1 MRNLL
6 SSLLLAMLAI
16 PAFAQEVSMELSAWE
31 FRRTDENIWRSATV
45 PGTVHTD
52 LLFHKLIP
60 DPFRD
65 ANEKGVQWVDKKDW
79 EYRTRIEATPA
90 LLRHDAVALAFEGLD
105 TYADVY
111 VNDVLV
117 LKAQNMF
124 VRKEIPVKKH
134 LKAGQNSLRILF
146 HSPVAQ
152 DMPKFLADRLIY
164 PAGNDASDIP
174 LSVHAR
180 KAPYHYGW
188 DWGPRLVT
196 SGIWRPVYLRAWNKV
211 NITDSWIRQQQLTD
225 AQAKLEAAITL
236 DVHKPGTYR
245 LIVKSPHDEFGAE
258 QLSKTLSAGKQQLR
272 LPFSIPQPQRWW
284 PNGQG
289 DQKLYPVEVIVLSG
303 NDTLQKKQQRIG
315 LRTIEVVNEKDAMG
329 TSFYVKV
336 NGRPV
341 FMKGANYIPQDNFL
355 PRVSPQQYERLFDD
369 MQEAHFN
376 MVRVWGGGI
385 YENDR
390 FYELADEK
398 GILVWQDF
406 MFACTLYPSSPDFLQ
421 QVKEEAE
428 DNITRLRNHPSLALW
443 CGNNEIA
450 VAIKN
455 WGWKDGYAYTDKQWA
470 QLLKGYETLF
480 SKLLPDAVKAHDP
493 GRFYF
498 PSSPISNW
506 GREED
511 FRHGDNHYWGVWH
524 GMEWFEAFATHVPRF
539 MSEYG
544 FQSFPDIQTV
554 RRYADSS
561 QWDIHS
567 YVMQA
572 HQKSFTRGNA
582 AIKTYMDHYYK
593 TPKDFP
599 AFLYLSQVL
608 QAEGMKIGM
617 EAHRRAMPFCMG
629 TLYWQL
635 NDCWPGASWSGI
647 DYFGRWKAM
656 HYFVKKAYNPV
667 LISHSKESGRVL
679 THVVSDLPE
688 EETAML
694 QLQLMDMYGK
704 EIWNEQALVRTKAGG
719 SEMVH
724 SIPVTDILK
733 GADST
738 GVILYSKLVKNNKLL
753 SSNVFYFAAPR
764 LLQLPK
770 AAIAADVQEINGKM
784 KVRLRSAALA
794 RNVCLSLESDDQSR
808 FSDNYFDLLPGQ
820 EQVVDVST
828 TLTREQVKEQL
839 RIMHLANAC
848 TDSE

>member
-1 MRNLL
+1 MGNLL
-6 SSLLLAMLAI
+6 RSLLLVFI
-16 PAFAQEVSMELSAWE
+16 TVPAFTQQISTELRNWE
-31 FRRTDENIWRSATV
+31 FRRTDEQVWRAATV

-52 LLFHKLIP
+52 LLHHKLIP

-79 EYRTRIEATPA
+79 EYRTQLNITPE
-90 LLRHDAVALAFEGLD
+90 LLRHDVIALEFEGLD

-111 VNDVLV
+111 VNDALV
-117 LKAQNMF
+117 LKAENMF
-124 VRKEIPVKKH
+124 VRKEVPVKKY
-134 LKAGQNSLRILF
+134 LKPGSNTLRILF
-146 HSPVAQ
+146 HSPVAH
-152 DMPKFLADRLIY
+152 DMPRFLAERLIY

-174 LSVHAR
+174 LSIFAR

-196 SGIWRPVYLRAWNKV
+196 SGIWRPVHLKAWNKAQ
-211 NITDSWIRQQQLTD
+211 IKDSWLRQQQLTD
-225 AQAKLEAAITL
+225 AQATLEADLTL
-236 DVHKPGTYR
+236 EVHKPGAYD
-245 LIVKSPHDEFGAE
+245 IIIKSPHEEFATQ
-258 QLSKTLSAGKQQLR
+258 QLHQSLSAGKHHVR
-272 LPFSIPQPQRWW
+272 LPFTIPQPQRWW

-289 DQKLYPVEVIVLSG
+289 DQKLYPVEVAVVSDG
-303 NDTLQKKQQRIG
+303 DTLQKLRQRIG
-315 LRTIEVVNEKDAMG
+315 LRTIEVVHKKDEHG
-329 TSFYVKV
+329 TSFFVKV
-336 NGRPV
+336 NGRSV
-341 FMKGANYIPQDNFL
+341 FMKGSNYIPQDNFL
-355 PRVSPQQYERLFDD
+355 PRATPERYKKLFDD
-369 MQEAHFN
+369 MKEANFN
-376 MVRVWGGGI
+376 MIRVWGGGI
-385 YENDR
+385 YENDQ
-390 FYELADEK
+390 FYDLADEA

-406 MFACTLYPSSPDFLQ
+406 MFACTLYPSDPGFLQ

-455 WGWKDGYAYTDKQWA
+455 WGWKDGYAYTDKQWE
-470 QLLKGYETLF
+470 QLLEGYETLF
-480 SKLLPDAVKAHDP
+480 HKLLPGAVKTYDP

-506 GREED
+506 GKAED
-511 FRHGDNHYWGVWH
+511 FKHGDNHYWGVWH

-544 FQSFPDIQTV
+544 FQSFPDIHTV
-554 RRYADSS
+554 RRYADTS

-582 AIKTYMDHYYK
+582 AIKTYMDHYYHP
-593 TPKDFP
+593 PKNFP

-647 DYFGRWKAM
+647 DYFGRWKAL
-656 HYFVKKAYNPV
+656 HYFVKKAYAPV
-667 LISHSKESGRVL
+667 LISHSKQAGRVV
-679 THVVSDLPE
+679 THLVSDLPE
-688 EETAML
+688 PETAML
-694 QLQLMDMYGK
+694 HLQLMDMSGK
-704 EIWNEQALVRTKAGG
+704 EIWKEQMLVRTKTGG

-724 SIPVTDILK
+724 SIPIKEVLN

-738 GVILYSKLVKNNKLL
+738 RVILYSKLLKNNKVL
-753 SSNVFYFAAPR
+753 SENVFYFASPR

-770 AAIAADVQEINGKM
+770 AVIAAEVEEKDGKM
-784 KVRLRSAALA
+784 MVRLQSGSLA
-794 RNVCLSLESDDQSR
+794 RNVYLSLEQDDSSH
-808 FSDNYFDLLPGQ
+808 FSDNYFDLLPGRAQ
-820 EQVVDVST
+820 TVEVK
-828 TLTREQVKEQL
+828 TRLAKEQVKEQL

-848 TDSE
+848 NF

>member
-1 MRNLL
+1 MGNLL
-6 SSLLLAMLAI
+6 RSLLLALLAV
-16 PAFAQEVSMELSAWE
+16 PAFAQEVKTALPSWE
-31 FRRTDENIWRSATV
+31 FRRTDENTWRSATV

-52 LLFHKLIP
+52 LLHHKLIP

-79 EYRTRIEATPA
+79 EYRTTLEVIPA
-90 LLRHDAVALAFEGLD
+90 LLQHDAVTLNFEGLD

-111 VNDVLV
+111 VNDVPV
-117 LKAQNMF
+117 LKTQNMF
-124 VRKEIPVKKH
+124 VRKEVSVKKH
-134 LKAGQNSLRILF
+134 LKPGKNQLRILF
-146 HSPVAQ
+146 HSPIAQ
-152 DMPKFLADRLIY
+152 DMPKFLADRLVY

-196 SGIWRPVYLRAWNKV
+196 SGIWRPVYLKAWNKI
-211 NITDSWIRQQQLTD
+211 NITDSWLRQQQLTD
-225 AQAKLEAAITL
+225 AKATLEAALTL
-236 DVHKPGTYR
+236 DVRKSGTYR
-245 LIVKSPHDEFGAE
+245 ILVKSPHEEFE
-258 QLSKTLSAGKQQLR
+258 TQQVSKTLSTGKQHIR
-272 LPFSIPQPQRWW
+272 LPFTIPQPQRWW

-289 DQKLYPVEVIVLSG
+289 DQKLYPVDVIVLSG
-303 NDTLQKKQQRIG
+303 TDTLQKKRQRIG
-315 LRTIEVVNEKDAMG
+315 LRTIEVINEKDEKG
-329 TSFYVKV
+329 TSFFVKV
-336 NGRPV
+336 NGRPL
-341 FMKGANYIPQDNFL
+341 FMKGSNYIPQDNFL
-355 PRVSPQQYERLFDD
+355 PRVTPDRYKKLFDD
-369 MQEAHFN
+369 MKEAHFN

-385 YENDR
+385 YENDQ
-390 FYELADEK
+390 FYDLADET

-406 MFACTLYPSSPDFLQ
+406 MFACTLYPSDAGFLQ
-421 QVKEEAE
+421 QVQEEAE

-455 WGWKDGYAYTDKQWA
+455 WGWKDGYAYTDKQWE

-480 SKLLPDAVKAHDP
+480 SKLLPDAVKTHDP

-506 GREED
+506 GKQED
-511 FRHGDNHYWGVWH
+511 FNHGDNHYWGVWH

-544 FQSFPDIQTV
+544 FQSFPDIHTV
-554 RRYADSS
+554 RRYADTS
-561 QWDIHS
+561 QWDINS

-582 AIKTYMDHYYK
+582 AIKTYMDHYFK
-593 TPKDFP
+593 TPKDFS

-608 QAEGMKIGM
+608 QAEGMKVGM

-647 DYFGRWKAM
+647 DYYGRWKAL

-667 LISHSKESGRVL
+667 LISHWKQEGRVV
-679 THVVSDLPE
+679 TYVVSDLPE
-688 EETAML
+688 EETAL
-694 QLQLMDMYGK
+694 LDLQLMDMSGK
-704 EIWNEQALVRTKAGG
+704 EIWKEQVLVRTKAGG

-724 SIPVTDILK
+724 SIPVKDILK

-738 GVILYSKLVKNNKLL
+738 KVILYSKLVKNREVL
-753 SSNVFYFAAPR
+753 SENVFYFASPR

-770 AAIAADVQEINGKM
+770 AVIAADVEEKDGKM
-784 KVRLRSAALA
+784 TVRVRTEQLA
-794 RNVCLSLESDDQSR
+794 RNVCLSLELDDTAH
-808 FSDNYFDLLPGQ
+808 FSDNYFDLLPGRA
-820 EQVVDVST
+820 QVVEVK
-828 TLTREQVKEQL
+828 TRLAKEQVKEQL

-848 TDSE
+848 KEK